1 MILHKINMNQG
12 LTIRKSICSFRKLF
26 FLCVVVLSFNAEV
39 YGQTT
44 ETAANITAA
53 FNQYKESYVQEKIYA
68 HTDKGSYLS
77 GEICWFRLY
86 YVDAIFLSPASL
98 SKLAYVEILDK
109 NNLPV
114 LQQKVSL
121 KKDESAGSLI
131 IPSDIPSGTYRF
143 RAYTSWMKNFEPE
156 YFFEKPIRII
166 NPRDLSKEQISS
178 KAKRYDIQF
187 FPEGGNLVQKIKS
200 KVAFRM
206 VDDHGRGLEG
216 TGTLINS
223 KGDTILRFSIF
234 HTGIGNFSFTPE
246 EGQHY
251 KAIIRL
257 PDGEELTRDL
267 PSVYTSGYVMGLS
280 GSPHKGLDVHI
291 SVSPELEGQEI
302 YLFVHGNHTSLPL
315 KAAQMRNDTA
325 LIQISP
331 GDLEDGINQIT
342 LFTKNGQPVCERLY
356 FKYPEK
362 RLEITAETDSVYGTR
377 KKIDLNLL
385 VRDQSGKKITADMS
399 LAVYRLDS
407 LQQVDDYDIRNYL
420 YLMAELG
427 PIENPGYFLDLLPS
441 LNDNMDNQDE
451 MENLMLTR
459 GWRRYNWR
467 TGLIQR
473 LAAPVFPPELNGHII
488 HGRLVGKPG
497 VPVYRVKSFLS
508 VPSARTQFRAT
519 TADTAGNVKFELTGF
534 YGSGEVIVQ
543 TGPHADSSLH
553 VELISP
559 FSQKYTGFPLPDFA
573 IPDKHSRTLLYQS
586 VRDQV
591 ERAYNGPKQNQFKN
605 QSVDSTPFYVT
616 PDESYLLDNYTRFLT
631 MEEVL
636 REYVASLNVA
646 RKNDRFELF
655 LINKPRADYF
665 HDEPLILIDGV
676 PFFNTDELFQQD
688 PKKIKRLDL
697 INRQYALGSLTFN
710 GIVNTSTYQ
719 GDLDGIQLN
728 AHATVLDYPG
738 IPAEREFFSPAYD
751 TEASV
756 NSRIPDYRTLLYW
769 KPGIKQ
775 SEQEMKPIHFYS
787 SDLPGNYAVV
797 VQGITEDGVPGS
809 RVIYFEVRK

>member
-1 MILHKINMNQG
+1 
-12 LTIRKSICSFRKLF
+12 
-26 FLCVVVLSFNAEV
+26 
-39 YGQTT
+39 
-44 ETAANITAA
+44 
-53 FNQYKESYVQEKIYA
+53 
-68 HTDKGSYLS
+68 
-77 GEICWFRLY
+77 
-86 YVDAIFLSPASL
+86 
-98 SKLAYVEILDK
+98 
-109 NNLPV
+109 
-114 LQQKVSL
+114 
-121 KKDESAGSLI
+121 
-131 IPSDIPSGTYRF
+131 
-143 RAYTSWMKNFEPE
+143 
-156 YFFEKPIRII
+156 
-166 NPRDLSKEQISS
+166 
-178 KAKRYDIQF
+178 
-187 FPEGGNLVQKIKS
+187 
-200 KVAFRM
+200 
-206 VDDHGRGLEG
+206 
-216 TGTLINS
+216 
-223 KGDTILRFSIF
+223 
-234 HTGIGNFSFTPE
+234 
-246 EGQHY
+246 
-251 KAIIRL
+251 
-257 PDGEELTRDL
+257 
-267 PSVYTSGYVMGLS
+267 
-280 GSPHKGLDVHI
+280 
-291 SVSPELEGQEI
+291 
-302 YLFVHGNHTSLPL
+302 
-315 KAAQMRNDTA
+315 
-325 LIQISP
+325 
-331 GDLEDGINQIT
+331 
-342 LFTKNGQPVCERLY
+342 
-356 FKYPEK
+356 
-362 RLEITAETDSVYGTR
+362 
-377 KKIDLNLL
+377 
-385 VRDQSGKKITADMS
+385 
-399 LAVYRLDS
+399 
-407 LQQVDDYDIRNYL
+407 
-420 YLMAELG
+420 MAELG

-451 MENLMLTR
+451 MEDLMLTR
-459 GWRRYNWR
+459 GWRRFNWR

-473 LAAPVFPPELNGHII
+473 LSAPVFPPELNGHII